1 MTIQQQEQQKKNE
14 HQNRTVPVVVS
25 DGDIRNDDIDD
36 DVDATCTTTTTIA
49 TSTTTLNH
57 PNNTSGHKKNN
68 KRKRLQQQVSHK
80 SSSSEYS
87 ESEQQQQIF
96 QLLNDYYQ
104 RLVYQCHKDLNK
116 HIKRTKTFI
125 LQKQIRVIKES
136 AAAATAAA
144 AKKKS
149 IEMEDTS
156 KTDNI
161 ETQDGTTTTP
171 SHHVNHRNLIQKQEM
186 KLQQMK
192 DCFNHPNKQNT
203 ITDMVLQECDRRLG
217 MVQLD
222 PKLIVLLPEPS
233 RTKTKRTNHSTKL
246 NMDDDD
252 DDVDVVVVDEKGDD
266 QDDSGSIE
274 ICSVDQ
280 NKVGSGETAD
290 DEKTYPGR
298 TSTIDIADETSAAAT
313 LSSSS
318 SPPSLLTSSASSSS
332 ALSMEISSTMLQRI
346 LQHKAIVT
354 ALEHWHNEVTQY
366 RIWSMQQ
373 QERLYSDSKFAHSNA
388 INTTKGGRPTK
399 KTKKRANETDPLSS
413 ANNSS
418 MFVSLGHNSDDD
430 DTNQHNN
437 GADDDDPYSYYG
449 PGTGSGEPKKKN
461 RQGQRGR
468 RAKMAAIEAKKFG
481 RSIPKEESMNWRRGG
496 GGGGNTNNNNKSTNS
511 NDASYNNKNYT
522 RKDANTS
529 QKNDTTTKATSTK
542 NTTDTT
548 AASTSAVT
556 LHPSWQAKKE
566 SKATIVAFQGT
577 KITFD

>member
-1 MTIQQQEQQKKNE
+1 
-14 HQNRTVPVVVS
+14 
-25 DGDIRNDDIDD
+25 
-36 DVDATCTTTTTIA
+36 
-49 TSTTTLNH
+49 
-57 PNNTSGHKKNN
+57 
-68 KRKRLQQQVSHK
+68 
-80 SSSSEYS
+80 
-87 ESEQQQQIF
+87 
-96 QLLNDYYQ
+96 
-104 RLVYQCHKDLNK
+104 
-116 HIKRTKTFI
+116 
-125 LQKQIRVIKES
+125 
-136 AAAATAAA
+136 
-144 AKKKS
+144 
-149 IEMEDTS
+149 
-156 KTDNI
+156 
-161 ETQDGTTTTP
+161 
-171 SHHVNHRNLIQKQEM
+171 
-186 KLQQMK
+186 
-192 DCFNHPNKQNT
+192 
-203 ITDMVLQECDRRLG
+203 
-217 MVQLD
+217 
-222 PKLIVLLPEPS
+222 
-233 RTKTKRTNHSTKL
+233 
-246 NMDDDD
+246 
-252 DDVDVVVVDEKGDD
+252 
-266 QDDSGSIE
+266 
-274 ICSVDQ
+274 
-280 NKVGSGETAD
+280 
-290 DEKTYPGR
+290 
-298 TSTIDIADETSAAAT
+298 
-313 LSSSS
+313 
-318 SPPSLLTSSASSSS
+318 
-332 ALSMEISSTMLQRI
+332 MLQRI
-346 LQHKAIVT
+346 LQHKAIAT

-399 KTKKRANETDPLSS
+399 KAKKRSNESDPLSS

-496 GGGGNTNNNNKSTNS
+496 GGGGGNTNNNNKSTNS
-511 NDASYNNKNYT
+511 NDASYNNNYYT

-529 QKNDTTTKATSTK
+529 QKNDTTTKPTSTK